1 MPPIGFETLPLG
13 TAGFANRR
21 ASWLQSDLARRSV
34 FSLEGA
40 EMSTT
45 QRQNAAKL
53 RREKA
58 KAQSASP
65 KKHIPVSEEG
75 FAALQAEY
83 DQLTKVKR
91 KEISGVVQRAREEG
105 DLRENAGYHAARE
118 EQGMV
123 EARIRE
129 LEYLIKHAVVTDEP
143 IIDASVVRVGSMV
156 TLELD
161 GDEVTY
167 TIVGALEAQPRQG
180 KI

>member
-1 MPPIGFETLPLG
+1 
-13 TAGFANRR
+13 
-21 ASWLQSDLARRSV
+21 
-34 FSLEGA
+34 
-40 EMSTT
+40 MSTT

-75 FAALQAEY
+75 LVALHAEY

-118 EQGMV
+118 EQGMI

-143 IIDASVVRVGSMV
+143 IADTSVIRVGSVV
-156 TLELD
+156 TLDLD
-161 GDEVTY
+161 GDDVTY

-180 KI
+180 RISNESPVGKALLGHRIGDDFEIATPSASLRAIVKDVHTA